1 VIDWMR
7 NVPQPFYGYVHY
19 FDPHWPY
26 RPPGEDGECMVNN
39 IQSIKKISRGE
50 MMFKNPLPD
59 EENERACELY
69 RKEVTY
75 NSDQVG
81 RMLDALDQMGIADNT
96 IVVFTADHGHSLGEH
111 NYWYHHGEF
120 LYDASMSIPL
130 IIKAPGKLAAGAVEE
145 DQVRSIDVMPTLL
158 GMAGVEAPEMDGV
171 NLLTE
176 RAGPAFMETD
186 ISYFKW
192 NKRRY
197 VKGVNGK
204 LRGVRTPDW
213 KLIYTPKKGPGKW
226 ELFDLK
232 GDPKELKNLLK
243 TGEAPKEVTT
253 ALMAEMRKWIPAEE
267 VSALAKIGNKLD
279 RIPRNAKVTD
289 EPAEEPTDATSDEE
303 LSDTERRMLQALG
316 YVE

>member
-1 VIDWMR
+1 
-7 NVPQPFYGYVHY
+7 
-19 FDPHWPY
+19 
-26 RPPGEDGECMVNN
+26 
-39 IQSIKKISRGE
+39 
-50 MMFKNPLPD
+50 
-59 EENERACELY
+59 
-69 RKEVTY
+69 
-75 NSDQVG
+75 
-81 RMLDALDQMGIADNT
+81 
-96 IVVFTADHGHSLGEH
+96 
-111 NYWYHHGEF
+111 
-120 LYDASMSIPL
+120 
-130 IIKAPGKLAAGAVEE
+130 
-145 DQVRSIDVMPTLL
+145 MPTLL
-158 GMAGVEAPEMDGV
+158 ALTGIDAPETDGV

-176 RAGPAFMETD
+176 RPGPAFLETD

-213 KLIYTPKKGPGKW
+213 KLIYTPKKGAGKW

-232 GDPKELKNLLK
+232 GDPKELTNLLK

-267 VSALAKIGNKLD
+267 ASELAKIGNKLD